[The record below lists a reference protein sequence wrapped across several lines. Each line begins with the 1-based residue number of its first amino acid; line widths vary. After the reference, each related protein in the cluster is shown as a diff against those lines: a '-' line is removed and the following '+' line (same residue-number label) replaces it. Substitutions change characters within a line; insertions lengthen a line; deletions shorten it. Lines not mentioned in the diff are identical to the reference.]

1 MGNQIHSYI
10 ISDKYAARVSN
21 PYMYDTVR
29 LVRKVSITVFIDSL
43 FDLLNND
50 VFFKNLISTW
60 PAYFF
65 VKLQWDT

>member
-50 VFFKNLISTW
+50 VFFKNLIST
-60 PAYFF
+60 
-65 VKLQWDT
+65 

>member
-43 FDLLNND
+43 FDVLNND
-50 VFFKNLISTW
+50 VNFKNLIST
-60 PAYFF
+60 
-65 VKLQWDT
+65 LT

>member
-43 FDLLNND
+43 FDVLNND
-50 VFFKNLISTW
+50 VFFKNSIST
-60 PAYFF
+60 
-65 VKLQWDT
+65 LT

>member
-29 LVRKVSITVFIDSL
+29 WVRKVSITVFIDSL

-50 VFFKNLISTW
+50 VFFKNLIST
-60 PAYFF
+60 
-65 VKLQWDT
+65 LT

>member
-29 LVRKVSITVFIDSL
+29 LVRKVSMTVFIDSL
-43 FDLLNND
+43 FDVLNND
-50 VFFKNLISTW
+50 VFFKNLIST
-60 PAYFF
+60 
-65 VKLQWDT
+65 LT

>member
-29 LVRKVSITVFIDSL
+29 LVRKVSITVFIDGL

-50 VFFKNLISTW
+50 VFFKNLIST
-60 PAYFF
+60 
-65 VKLQWDT
+65 LT

>member
-43 FDLLNND
+43 FDLLNDD
-50 VFFKNLISTW
+50 VFFKNLIST
-60 PAYFF
+60 
-65 VKLQWDT
+65 LT

>member
-29 LVRKVSITVFIDSL
+29 LVRKVSITMFIDSL

-50 VFFKNLISTW
+50 VFFKNLIST
-60 PAYFF
+60 
-65 VKLQWDT
+65 LT

>member
-50 VFFKNLISTW
+50 VFFKNLIST
-60 PAYFF
+60 
-65 VKLQWDT
+65 LTS

>member
-43 FDLLNND
+43 FGVLNND
-50 VFFKNLISTW
+50 VFFKNLIST
-60 PAYFF
+60 
-65 VKLQWDT
+65 LT

>member
-29 LVRKVSITVFIDSL
+29 LVRKESITVFIDSL

-50 VFFKNLISTW
+50 VFFKNLIST
-60 PAYFF
+60 
-65 VKLQWDT
+65 LT

>member
-43 FDLLNND
+43 FDLLNNN
-50 VFFKNLISTW
+50 VFFKNLIST
-60 PAYFF
+60 
-65 VKLQWDT
+65 LT

>member
-29 LVRKVSITVFIDSL
+29 LVRKVSVTVFIDSL

-50 VFFKNLISTW
+50 VFFKNLIST
-60 PAYFF
+60 
-65 VKLQWDT
+65 LT

>member
-50 VFFKNLISTW
+50 VFFKNLIST
-60 PAYFF
+60 
-65 VKLQWDT
+65 LI

>member
-1 MGNQIHSYI
+1 MGNQIHSFI

-50 VFFKNLISTW
+50 VFFKNLIST
-60 PAYFF
+60 
-65 VKLQWDT
+65 

>member
-29 LVRKVSITVFIDSL
+29 LVRKVSITVFIDGL
-43 FDLLNND
+43 FDVLNND
-50 VFFKNLISTW
+50 VFFKNLIST
-60 PAYFF
+60 
-65 VKLQWDT
+65 LT

>member
-43 FDLLNND
+43 FDVLNND
-50 VFFKNLISTW
+50 VFFKNLISTLTW
-60 PAYFF
+60 
-65 VKLQWDT
+65 

>member
-43 FDLLNND
+43 FDVLNND
-50 VFFKNLISTW
+50 VFFKNLISTLT
-60 PAYFF
+60 
-65 VKLQWDT
+65 K

>member
-50 VFFKNLISTW
+50 VFFKNLIST
-60 PAYFF
+60 
-65 VKLQWDT
+65 LT

>member
-50 VFFKNLISTW
+50 VFFKNLISTLT
-60 PAYFF
+60 YSDQHTF
-65 VKLQWDT
+65 L

>member
-43 FDLLNND
+43 FDVLNND
-50 VFFKNLISTW
+50 VFFKNLIST
-60 PAYFF
+60 
-65 VKLQWDT
+65 LT

>member
-29 LVRKVSITVFIDSL
+29 LVRKVSITVFIDGL

-50 VFFKNLISTW
+50 VYFKNLIST
-60 PAYFF
+60 
-65 VKLQWDT
+65 LT

>member
-43 FDLLNND
+43 FDVLNNH
-50 VFFKNLISTW
+50 VFFKNLIST
-60 PAYFF
+60 
-65 VKLQWDT
+65 LT

>member
-29 LVRKVSITVFIDSL
+29 LVRKMSITVFIDSL

-50 VFFKNLISTW
+50 VFFKNLIST
-60 PAYFF
+60 
-65 VKLQWDT
+65 LT